1 MGVGMSKLATYQKH
15 VVIEKGSK
23 NLGALKD
30 KGAIIT
36 PGPQLPLGQS
46 PLVFLI
52 MFIHKCMHINLSP
65 NIPTSILN
73 KEGRFF
79 FS

>member
-1 MGVGMSKLATYQKH
+1 MDVGVSKLATYQKH

-36 PGPQLPLGQS
+36 PGHNYPWASLP
-46 PLVFLI
+46 
-52 MFIHKCMHINLSP
+52 
-65 NIPTSILN
+65 
-73 KEGRFF
+73 
-79 FS
+79 